1 MDHLKLT
8 LEELVYQRF
17 GLFLDEL
24 HGSKVPDLYRVLMA
38 QVDRAV
44 VRQAVERSQG
54 QIVAAAQLLDLDR
67 NTLARKVKRLLPPAS
82 SPKRSRRRRTRNT

>member
-1 MDHLKLT
+1 MENLKLT

-17 GLFLDEL
+17 GQFLDEL
-24 HGSKVPDLYRVLMA
+24 HGSKVPDLYRVLME

-54 QIVAAAQLLDLDR
+54 QILAAAQLLDLDR
-67 NTLARKVKRLLPPAS
+67 NTLARKVRRLLPRQPTRKT
-82 SPKRSRRRRTRNT
+82 PRRAKGT